1 MCARASA
8 LTCGRARGLQA
19 GIALK
24 AEQWAF
30 SRGLARE
37 LSPFGDDGGM
47 MMADDDDDE
56 VPEGSLGSV
65 GVFSEYQ
72 DGVSAAA

>member
-1 MCARASA
+1 
-8 LTCGRARGLQA
+8 
-19 GIALK
+19 
-24 AEQWAF
+24 
-30 SRGLARE
+30 
-37 LSPFGDDGGM
+37 M